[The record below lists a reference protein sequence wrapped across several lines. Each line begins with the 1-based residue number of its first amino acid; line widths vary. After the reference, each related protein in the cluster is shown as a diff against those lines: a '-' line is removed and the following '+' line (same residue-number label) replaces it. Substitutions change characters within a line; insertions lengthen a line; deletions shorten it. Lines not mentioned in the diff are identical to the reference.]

1 MSVFPLDKPVTY
13 LGIAYKRPDGVV
25 IKSDGRLGHGA
36 QIQLDIVQ
44 VAGYQRG
51 VFAISQA

>member
-1 MSVFPLDKPVTY
+1 MTY
-13 LGIAYKRPDGVV
+13 LGIACKRPDGVV
-25 IKSDGRLGHGA
+25 IESDGKLGHGA

-51 VFAISQA
+51 GGGCHFSSLR